1 MAITKRTRF
10 EVLKRDNH
18 TCRYCGASAP
28 DVKLHVDHVTPSAL
42 GGTDDPSNL
51 VTACVDCN
59 LGKASTSPD
68 AGVVADVAQDAV
80 RWAAA
85 IKEAARIE
93 AESEA
98 RHFDYRAALF
108 NHVDKYDNNKGWF
121 PLPANWEQSAVAFF
135 EAGLPIETLL
145 ECVDIAATA
154 YGVYTNNKFRYACG
168 VAWKRV
174 AKLQEIARSL
184 LEAEGK

>member
-1 MAITKRTRF
+1 MTVSKRLRF
-10 EVLKRDNH
+10 EILKRDNH

-28 DVKLHVDHVTPSAL
+28 EVKLHVDHVTPTTL
-42 GGTDDPSNL
+42 GGTDTADNL
-51 VTACVDCN
+51 VAACVDCN
-59 LGKASTSPD
+59 SGKTSVSPD
-68 AGVVADVAQDAV
+68 AATVADVAQDAI

-85 IKEAARIE
+85 IKQAATIDA
-93 AESEA
+93 AEQSK
-98 RHFDYRAALF
+98 HFEYRDKLF
-108 NHVDKYDNNKGWF
+108 NHVDRYDNDRGY
-121 PLPANWEQSAVAFF
+121 

-154 YGVYTNNKFRYACG
+154 YGVYSNNKFRYACG

-174 AKLQEIARSL
+174 AKLQEIAKSL